1 MLCLDVFDHCCVH
14 GTSSF
19 LVGETLTF
27 SRSGERLAWEANNV
41 EVDIWCGSRIT
52 LCAIVEECLR
62 LEISFNRGLYVYV
75 CVTAKNVVV
84 WNVQVS

>member
-27 SRSGERLAWEANNV
+27 SRSGERLAWEASYV
-41 EVDIWCGSRIT
+41 DVDIWCRSGV
-52 LCAIVEECLR
+52 AFGAVVECVLWCVV
-62 LEISFNRGLYVYV
+62 GLDCGADMWVN
-75 CVTAKNVVV
+75 VTAE
-84 WNVQVS
+84 